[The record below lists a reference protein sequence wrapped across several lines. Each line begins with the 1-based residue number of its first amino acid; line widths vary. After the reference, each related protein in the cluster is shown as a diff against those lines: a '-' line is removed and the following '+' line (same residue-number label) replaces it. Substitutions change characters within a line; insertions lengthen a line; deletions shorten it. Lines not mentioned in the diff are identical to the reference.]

1 MGPFREVRG
10 SSEKQPELELFPRG
24 ISRFAAR
31 QIGHKHYK
39 TGHGGRLAQE
49 RVGLPDTGRSAA
61 NVIKG
66 SRKNCGLEVETM
78 IVIECTGDGR
88 SRGRMHGEV
97 ARGLIRDGLQRWA
110 DATAGAAGIPIT
122 RYVSAFL
129 SDTAL
134 LAAIETRLPDLVEEM
149 RGIADGAGV
158 PFDQVAAYNLMD
170 EQWWYDL
177 ERTPNAE
184 PGCSVVAFADQGTGA
199 VLLGQNMDL
208 PAYMD
213 GGQVVLRIQ
222 APGQPE
228 ELVLSAAGLLGLT
241 GVNQA
246 GLGLCVNTLLMLRHS
261 RSGLPV
267 TAVIR
272 GALRHE
278 RRDAALAFLQSVS
291 HASGQHYA
299 VGDPGGVMGLECS
312 ATGKTLSPPASE
324 SALIHTNHPLA
335 NHEIDPVAEAA
346 LEQRGSIADSKR
358 RLEFL
363 NEQSASIRQIADI
376 RRVLADRSV
385 PICKT
390 PTRERNSTTFGSV
403 IFELTP
409 SPRAHFCPGLPTSE
423 QWEQLGWSSAA
434 QEGPAG

>member
-1 MGPFREVRG
+1 
-10 SSEKQPELELFPRG
+10 
-24 ISRFAAR
+24 
-31 QIGHKHYK
+31 
-39 TGHGGRLAQE
+39 
-49 RVGLPDTGRSAA
+49 
-61 NVIKG
+61 
-66 SRKNCGLEVETM
+66 M

-88 SRGRMHGEV
+88 SRGRMHGE
-97 ARGLIRDGLQRWA
+97 AAKGLIHDGLQRWA

-134 LAAIETRLPDLVEEM
+134 LAAIETLLPDLIEEM
-149 RGIADGAGV
+149 RGIAEGAGV
-158 PFDQVAAYNLMD
+158 PFDQVAAFNLMD

-177 ERTPNAE
+177 EWSPHAE
-184 PGCSVVAFADQGTGA
+184 PGCSVVAVAEQGTGT

-246 GLGLCVNTLLMLRHS
+246 GVGICVNTLLMLRHS
-261 RSGLPV
+261 RTGLPV

-272 GALRHE
+272 GALRQE
-278 RRDAALAFLQSVS
+278 QRSAALTFLQSVP

-299 VGDPGGVMGLECS
+299 VGNRDGVVGLECS
-312 ATGKTLSPPASE
+312 AAGKTLSPAASE
-324 SALIHTNHPLA
+324 AALIHTNHPLA
-335 NHEIDPVAEAA
+335 THEIDPVAEAA
-346 LEQRGSIADSKR
+346 LERRGSVADSKR

-363 NEQSASIRQIADI
+363 REQSASIRQAADI
-376 RRVLADRSV
+376 KRVLADRSV

-390 PTRERNSTTFGSV
+390 PTRDRNSTTFGSV
-403 IFELTP
+403 VFELTP
-409 SPRAHFCPGLPTSE
+409 SPRAHFCPGLPTSKP
-423 QWEQLGWSSAA
+423 WEQLGWSSAA
-434 QEGPAG
+434 HEGTVG